1 MSDQPF
7 DDIEAWLAL
16 PQEERDERMRAWK
29 ARRDAEAPS
38 GPIGLR
44 KARVPIASRV
54 TGRRRPDGTIEPV
67 DPVPAGTSRGRER
80 GSYGASLITEQ
91 GGVRAC
97 ATLPRLF

>member
-7 DDIEAWLAL
+7 DDIDAWLAL

-44 KARVPIASRV
+44 KARVPIAGRV
-54 TGRRRPDGTIEPV
+54 TGRRRPDGTIEPI
-67 DPVPAGTSRGRER
+67 DPSASEPAVGRGRESHR
-80 GSYGASLITEQ
+80 SPVSQEQ
-91 GGVRAC
+91 EGDA
-97 ATLPRLF
+97 